1 MIYAICKFLGHI
13 SSETT
18 LNIYTHTTE
27 SMKRSAADK
36 IERGIGKKEGNINEV
51 EQTPDQ
57 DVKKPVKPKFE
68 PKQPKIRCPGTGCI
82 SQIHDHLYEG
92 RYSPIDA
99 HGKRISRNIYAKNRE
114 ECEIKL
120 AEMIV
125 EMKAEIK
132 AGKEKLKVLKPA

>member
-57 DVKKPVKPKFE
+57 DVKKACKA
-68 PKQPKIRCPGTGCI
+68 KIRAETA
-82 SQIHDHLYEG
+82 EN
-92 RYSPIDA
+92 SPPR
-99 HGKRISRNIYAKNRE
+99 HW
-114 ECEIKL
+114 L
-120 AEMIV
+120 H
-125 EMKAEIK
+125 
-132 AGKEKLKVLKPA
+132 KPNT